1 MKTSTINST
10 ATRKEAGMNERKGN
24 IVILNG
30 HPTGNDKDYQKYVAE
45 LAATLGEKGLAVT
58 IYHLCEREIKYCTGC
73 WSCWWATPG
82 RCILN
87 DEMEDIYREIMA
99 ADQVLYI
106 SPMVAGYV
114 SAMTKKVMDRMVPL
128 IHPYIEVVEGECH
141 HRKRY
146 EKYPSLALVVQAEI
160 GSDEDDLEIIKELMS
175 RLALNFRGSCDY
187 VHTMAEGIEEVRNET
202 CYT

>member
-1 MKTSTINST
+1 MK
-10 ATRKEAGMNERKGN
+10 ERKAN

-30 HPTGNDKDYQKYVAE
+30 HPTGRDESYQKYITDLVA
-45 LAATLGEKGLAVT
+45 ALGEKELVVT
-58 IYHLCEREIKYCTGC
+58 VYNLCDREIKYCTGC

-82 RCILN
+82 RCILK
-87 DEMEDIYREIMA
+87 DSMKEIYRTVLT

-114 SAMTKKVMDRMVPL
+114 SAETKKVMDRMVPL

-146 EKYPSLALVVQAEI
+146 EHYPNLALVVQEEV
-160 GSDEDDLEIIKELMS
+160 GSDQEDLEILKEFMP
-175 RLALNFRGSCDY
+175 RLALNFRSQCDF

-202 CYT
+202 CYA